1 MERLPHRLIRVAEV
15 GKGVTPNK
23 TSPPL
28 KEEPTS
34 SGTGYG
40 KSRTLTGNEVLSRRQ
55 TKHDPPEIL
64 RGASLGERGKQ
75 KESKTTPQGKPGVI
89 SPRTPPQP
97 HQYPEHD
104 QRCHH
109 GRPSDEKRG
118 PSATTS
124 PIRDQPTQHLAARL
138 STAELTG
145 WALQKTRSPT
155 WKGLAIRPLL
165 NFLLT
170 LSLDCRSLTLTA
182 SQVSL
187 TLGVPG
193 TGRRLSR
200 LQRLDK
206 GTEGGRINMT

>member
-1 MERLPHRLIRVAEV
+1 MGIRTTSRQHEIHVASAERVRPLRSAAAASNQLVGNQSSPSRQKIINTVTESLRRRLTKVAKV
-15 GKGVTPNK
+15 GKNINTKLSKLSPGSTSPTKKSATSNK

-64 RGASLGERGKQ
+64 RGASLGEGRKQ

-118 PSATTS
+118 PSATAS
-124 PIRDQPTQHLAARL
+124 PIR
-138 STAELTG
+138 E
-145 WALQKTRSPT
+145 
-155 WKGLAIRPLL
+155 
-165 NFLLT
+165 
-170 LSLDCRSLTLTA
+170 
-182 SQVSL
+182 
-187 TLGVPG
+187 
-193 TGRRLSR
+193 
-200 LQRLDK
+200 
-206 GTEGGRINMT
+206 

>member
-1 MERLPHRLIRVAEV
+1 QPADLDQSVQPGRKSILDGVTPPPTDKSGRG
-15 GKGVTPNK
+15 GKNKRHKNKLSKLSPGSTSPTKKGATPNK

-34 SGTGYG
+34 SGTGNG

-64 RGASLGERGKQ
+64 RGASLGERRKP

-109 GRPSDEKRG
+109 GRPSDEK
-118 PSATTS
+118 
-124 PIRDQPTQHLAARL
+124 
-138 STAELTG
+138 
-145 WALQKTRSPT
+145 
-155 WKGLAIRPLL
+155 
-165 NFLLT
+165 
-170 LSLDCRSLTLTA
+170 
-182 SQVSL
+182 
-187 TLGVPG
+187 
-193 TGRRLSR
+193 
-200 LQRLDK
+200 
-206 GTEGGRINMT
+206 